1 MKTVLKVF
9 GIIGLF
15 VLISFI
21 FFIGYIFFDASR
33 VMGPISNYEGKKEKY
48 SKEYN
53 IPQEN
58 ITYAFSFS
66 LANDYLKTFIV
77 DISSHNYKKFVPEE
91 LLLIKKDQIKG
102 GLEGSALFVMCE
114 ELNNETYSD
123 LWNVICSEH
132 DADDNI
138 IIPANAL
145 IYQKDI
151 TNYEYNEYPNR
162 YLSYVFFPKH
172 NLIWVSDFHY

>member
-21 FFIGYIFFDASR
+21 VFIGYIFFNASGA
-33 VMGPISNYEGKKEKY
+33 MGTISNYEGKKEKY

-66 LANDYLKTFIV
+66 LANDYLRTFIV
-77 DISSHNYKKFVPEE
+77 DISSDNYKKFVPEG
-91 LLLIKKDQIKG
+91 LLLTKKDQIKG

-114 ELNNETYSD
+114 ELNNETHSD
-123 LWNVICSEH
+123 LWNMICSER
-132 DADDNI
+132 DTDNNS
-138 IIPANAL
+138 IIPENAL

-151 TNYEYNEYPNR
+151 TNYEFNKYPNR
-162 YLSYVFFPKH
+162 YLSYVVLLKH